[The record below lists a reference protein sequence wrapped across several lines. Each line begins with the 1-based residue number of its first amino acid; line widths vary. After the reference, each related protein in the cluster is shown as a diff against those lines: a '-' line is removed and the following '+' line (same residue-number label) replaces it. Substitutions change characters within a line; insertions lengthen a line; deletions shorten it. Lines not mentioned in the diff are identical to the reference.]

1 MSKNVLIHGDNLLA
15 LEQLESTH
23 RGRIQCAYLDPPY
36 NTGTTFEHYRD
47 ARSHEAW
54 LEMMDARLRALQPLL
69 TPTGFVCVQIDDR
82 EFAYL
87 QVLMDQIFGRARR
100 VATVVVKMS
109 ELSGVKMSHVRTRL
123 PKLKEYLLI
132 YAAGDDA
139 LLRPQRVPKPPE
151 SLNKYLKYYNKI
163 IENPDD
169 PVPQWRITSIRDW
182 MRSQNIRV
190 SAKSIREVQMRER
203 ERVVYRTNNAF
214 LGRLSFDSK
223 TQEVTSPTGI
233 KYIWWEGKQ
242 MLFLADHTHT
252 FLGDLWN
259 DISTIN
265 LNKEGGSSFRY
276 SKKPEALIA
285 RILRLLSDE
294 GDWILDPFAGSG
306 TTGAVAQKLGRPWV
320 MIEQGEHLHTHIIPR
335 IEAIQTGED
344 TGGVQP
350 YERGGAYTLRVLEPT
365 DTAKA

>member
-1 MSKNVLIHGDNLLA
+1 MSQNLLIHGDNLVA
-15 LEQLESTH
+15 LEQLEATH
-23 RGRIQCAYLDPPY
+23 SGRIQCAYLDPPY

-47 ARSHEAW
+47 ARSHKAW
-54 LEMMDARLRALQPLL
+54 LQMMDMRLRALQPLL

-109 ELSGVKMSHVRTRL
+109 ELSGVKMSHVRSRL

-132 YAAGDDA
+132 YAAGNDA
-139 LLRPQRVPKPPE
+139 HLRPQRVPKPTE
-151 SLNKYLKYYNKI
+151 ALNKYLKYYNKI

-169 PVPQWRITSIRDW
+169 PVPQWRIVSVRDW
-182 MRSQNIRV
+182 MRSQNIRA
-190 SAKSIREVQMRER
+190 SAKSIREVQMRESA
-203 ERVVYRTNNAF
+203 RVVYRTNNAF
-214 LGRLSFDSK
+214 LARLSFDSE
-223 TQEVTSPTGI
+223 TQEVISPTGI

-265 LNKEGGSSFRY
+265 LNKEGGPSFRY

-294 GDWILDPFAGSG
+294 GNWILDPFAGSG

-320 MIEQGEHLHTHIIPR
+320 MIEQGEHLHTHIVPR
-335 IEAIQTGED
+335 IEAIRNGED

-350 YERGGAYTLRVLEPT
+350 YDRGGAYTLRVLGR
-365 DTAKA
+365 DG